1 MRILIVEDDLE
12 IAEIEKDYLEI
23 NGFTVDLQVNGIS
36 ALQAI
41 ESYQYDLILLDLMLP
56 GKSGIEICKEIRSKL
71 DIPIIMVTA
80 KSEPMDKILG
90 LGLGADDYIGK
101 PFDIAELVARVKAN
115 LAQYRRIKRNGKPEP
130 SDVIAGA
137 CITSGDL
144 RIYPD
149 AYLVFVGSEPAK
161 LTTREFELLSF
172 LAQHAN
178 IVHSKEHLFEK
189 VWGVDFLCDYAT
201 VTVHINHI
209 REKIEPNSSNPKY
222 IETIWGVG
230 YRFNKLPSK

>member
-12 IAEIEKDYLEI
+12 IAEIEKDYLVI
-23 NGFTVDLQVNGIS
+23 NGFEVDHIADGNAAV
-36 ALQAI
+36 AAI
-41 ESYQYDLILLDLMLP
+41 QSSEYDLILLDIMLP
-56 GKSGIEICKEIRSKL
+56 GKSGIEICKEIRSKV

-80 KSEPMDKILG
+80 KSEPLDKILG

-101 PFDIAELVARVKAN
+101 PFDIGELVARVKAN
-115 LAQYRRIKRNGKPEP
+115 IAQYKRVRQNRETDVREAASGNCIK
-130 SDVIAGA
+130 
-137 CITSGDL
+137 SGDL

-149 AYLVFVGSEPAK
+149 AYLVYVKDNPVK

-172 LAQHAN
+172 LAQNAN
-178 IVHSKEHLFEK
+178 TVFTKEQLFEK
-189 VWGVDFLCDYAT
+189 VWGVDYMSDNAT

-209 REKIEPNSSNPKY
+209 REKIEPSSSNPKY

-230 YRFNKLPSK
+230 YRFNRIPY